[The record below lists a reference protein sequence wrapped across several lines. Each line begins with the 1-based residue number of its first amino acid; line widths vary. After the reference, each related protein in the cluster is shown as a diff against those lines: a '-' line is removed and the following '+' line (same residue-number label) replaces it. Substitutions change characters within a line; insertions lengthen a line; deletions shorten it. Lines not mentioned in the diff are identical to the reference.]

1 MLYGASYFTE
11 DEWIKIDGLIH
22 KGQYVFTSG
31 PIQTNLLD
39 QVEEL
44 MSFDDFAEKPN
55 GTPATVSFDTT
66 KGDNTDVQAPSAS
79 SFGIIERP
87 AGTPNA
93 TSVDGSSDDGSAKK
107 DFELFDFSETTTPSS
122 AGASTDDDNTQ
133 KLADMFDLADISR
146 NSPAT
151 TPSDSQP
158 ENDSHELPELNT
170 QIPPAP
176 QVETEPELAVESAT
190 EAVVQQEPAVEP
202 VYEPLNEAAEPY
214 SESFESFEPP
224 KREAKPLPK
233 EGGLALGYTQAQL
246 EELKA
251 FNAGLT
257 KAGEKGRPKNK
268 RSEPREEMAPEP
280 GYEPDWA
287 MAASPTAT
295 ENDDR
300 IQSWASEVDANEPID
315 VVSPTPRTV
324 LPSVTK
330 AALVEKF
337 VQVHGRPPKN
347 LNDLAQ
353 PNNPN
358 FRPLDQRSLSRA
370 SNRTSIK
377 STGKV
382 SPKKGPGNPQLN
394 VTPGTILVA
403 QSSCTANTKMQI
415 AVQAGDNIRVIK
427 HVSGVMHIGENM
439 RTKIKGQFNEGIF
452 RRNAGQAA
460 ATALI
465 EQQRVI
471 ARRGTR
477 APSASTGI
485 VSDGLDR
492 VEGMN
497 AAEWE
502 EESVVSRPRTTIAK
516 PKIGGLATSRYAV
529 LDEVS
534 DQQKQIEKLARAEV
548 GKMVNEKVRFPPL
561 IPALF

>member
-31 PIQTNLLD
+31 PPRTNLLD
-39 QVEEL
+39 EVEEL
-44 MSFDDFAEKPN
+44 MSFDDFTAKPN
-55 GTPATVSFDTT
+55 GTSASASSDATHGDTT
-66 KGDNTDVQAPSAS
+66 ELQVPSAS
-79 SFGIIERP
+79 SFGIIEGP
-87 AGTPNA
+87 AGTLNA
-93 TSVDGSSDDGSAKK
+93 TSVDASSDDGSAKK
-107 DFELFDFSETTTPSS
+107 DFELFDFSETTAPSS
-122 AGASTDDDNTQ
+122 AGVSTDDDNTQ
-133 KLADMFDLADISR
+133 KLADMFDLADI
-146 NSPAT
+146 NSNSLAT
-151 TPSDSQP
+151 TPSDAQP
-158 ENDSHELPELNT
+158 EKESNESPEPNT
-170 QIPPAP
+170 QTHTEP
-176 QVETEPELAVESAT
+176 QAETEPESTIESAT
-190 EAVVQQEPAVEP
+190 EPVIQEESAHEP
-202 VYEPLNEAAEPY
+202 VNESVELI
-214 SESFESFEPP
+214 SESFEPP
-224 KREAKPLPK
+224 KREPKLLPK

-268 RSEPREEMAPEP
+268 RSEPREETAPEP
-280 GYEPDWA
+280 AYEPEWS
-287 MAASPTAT
+287 MAVSPTAT

-324 LPSVTK
+324 LPPVTK

-358 FRPLDQRSLSRA
+358 FRPLDQRSVSRA

-377 STGKV
+377 STGKA

-394 VTPGTILVA
+394 VSPGTILVA
-403 QSSCTANTKMQI
+403 QSSCIANTKMQI

-439 RTKIKGQFNEGIF
+439 RTKIKGQFNEAIF

-477 APSASTGI
+477 APSASTGM

-548 GKMVNEKVRFPPL
+548 GKMVNEKVHSL
-561 IPALF
+561 LLVD